1 MNWDLDINTL
11 MQIGT
16 VATIAGMG
24 WQSLKQL
31 RRDLDKLEREVID
44 FREIKAD
51 LAVVRTQL
59 TSMSVSIEGI
69 RKELEETIEKMV
81 EKHI

>member
-1 MNWDLDINTL
+1 MNWALDINTL

-59 TSMSVSIEGI
+59 TSMSVSIE
-69 RKELEETIEKMV
+69 KMV
-81 EKHI
+81 EKHV

>member
-11 MQIGT
+11 MQIGAVT
-16 VATIAGMG
+16 TIAGMG
-24 WQSLKQL
+24 WQSLMQL

-59 TSMSVSIEGI
+59 TSMSAS
-69 RKELEETIEKMV
+69 IEKMV

>member
-11 MQIGT
+11 MQIGAVT
-16 VATIAGMG
+16 TIAGMG

-59 TSMSVSIEGI
+59 TSMGAS
-69 RKELEETIEKMV
+69 IEKMV

>member
-31 RRDLDKLEREVID
+31 RRDLDKLEREVIA

-59 TSMSVSIEGI
+59 TSMSVSIE
-69 RKELEETIEKMV
+69 KMV

>member
-31 RRDLDKLEREVID
+31 RRDLDKLEREVIA

-59 TSMSVSIEGI
+59 TSMSVSIE
-69 RKELEETIEKMV
+69 KMV
-81 EKHI
+81 EKHV

>member
-1 MNWDLDINTL
+1 MNWALDINTL

-59 TSMSVSIEGI
+59 TSMSAS
-69 RKELEETIEKMV
+69 IEKMV
-81 EKHI
+81 EKHV

>member
-59 TSMSVSIEGI
+59 TSMSVSIE
-69 RKELEETIEKMV
+69 KMV
-81 EKHI
+81 EKHV

>member
-1 MNWDLDINTL
+1 MNWTLDINTL

-51 LAVVRTQL
+51 LAVVRMQL
-59 TSMSVSIEGI
+59 TSMSVSIE
-69 RKELEETIEKMV
+69 KMV
-81 EKHI
+81 EKHV

>member
-1 MNWDLDINTL
+1 MNWALDINTL

-59 TSMSVSIEGI
+59 TSMSVSIE
-69 RKELEETIEKMV
+69 KMV